1 MPAAAGLDGDRE
13 QLSAATEV
21 VALLSV
27 LLLHLCALRE
37 LALGGGGDHRVED
50 DWAVR
55 KVAAEDVAARV
66 FVVVSAGGGDVAHA
80 GGEEIAHAGLA
91 ALRALVEH
99 AAAFRGPPEGRAQRG
114 LDSGV
119 AALL

>member
-50 DWAVR
+50 GGAVR

-66 FVVVSAGGGDVAHA
+66 FAVVSAGGGD
-80 GGEEIAHAGLA
+80 IAHAARVGRKSGA
-91 ALRALVEH
+91 RLVQGPCS
-99 AAAFRGPPEGRAQRG
+99 ARRSASRPARGPRAARP
-114 LDSGV
+114 
-119 AALL
+119 